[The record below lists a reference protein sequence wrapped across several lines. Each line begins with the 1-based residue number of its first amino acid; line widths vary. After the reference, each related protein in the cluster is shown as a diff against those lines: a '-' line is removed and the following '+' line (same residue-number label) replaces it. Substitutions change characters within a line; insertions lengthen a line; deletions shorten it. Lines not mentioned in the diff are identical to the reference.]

1 MSADSE
7 PLPNG
12 LPLTNSPTPHR
23 GYDPNQ
29 PRVPAGHDDGGQ
41 WTRTPGG
48 GATATPRR
56 EVVVD
61 RNQQEAWGSYVNA
74 YRPDGSLAEQRVF
87 NRDGSRIVS
96 EFNEPGGPGEWEE
109 RHTVTLAGGRKVT
122 FQSSGDV
129 QRIYDGEGR
138 LIGAAAWTEDG
149 PQSLPVGQLAFVGP
163 AAAPLLA
170 EVGPATWAAITAAG
184 LALFAWLSARKER
197 DRTAVFAFKA
207 SKYEKSGPKAQAG
220 VRWVGYVKRDDL
232 KNVCNKLGKVQELTD
247 EAVAQ
252 VRKDAD
258 YKGPADFG
266 TKVHK
271 KIADAIN
278 GLDKDDFKAEQSAL
292 KSRAADAHYG
302 ERDSVR
308 MDAYEDHREIST
320 VCVYDPK
327 TGWRGLSFPRMTEL
341 AMAARKLFR
350 YDPRHIIVVEVR
362 PAQGQP

>member
-7 PLPNG
+7 A
-12 LPLTNSPTPHR
+12 LTNAPPPTNSSTPHH

-29 PRVPAGHDDGGQ
+29 PRVSAGHRDGGQ

-61 RNQQEAWGSYVNA
+61 HSQQETWGSYVNA

-109 RHTVTLAGGRKVT
+109 RHTVTLPGGRKVA
-122 FQSSGDV
+122 FQNTGDV

-138 LIGAAAWTEDG
+138 LIGTAVWTEDG
-149 PQSLPVGQLAFVGP
+149 PQSLPVGQQAFAGPAAPLLTAVGP
-163 AAAPLLA
+163 AA
-170 EVGPATWAAITAAG
+170 WAAVTTAG
-184 LALFAWLSARKER
+184 LALFAWLSARKDR
-197 DRTAVFAFKA
+197 DHVAVFAFKA
-207 SKYEKSGPKAQAG
+207 SKYEKSGPDEQPG
-220 VRWVGYVKRDDL
+220 LRWVGYVKRDDL
-232 KNVCNKLGKVQELTD
+232 KNVCKKLGKVQKLTD
-247 EAVAQ
+247 EAVEQ

-271 KIADAIN
+271 KIAHAIESKN
-278 GLDKDDFKAEQSAL
+278 NPNFRAEQSGI
-292 KSRAADAHYG
+292 KSKLEAADYG
-302 ERDSVR
+302 EPGSTRI
-308 MDAYEDHREIST
+308 DAYENHSEIST
-320 VCVYDPK
+320 VCAYDPK
-327 TGWRGLSFPRMTEL
+327 TGWRGLSLPRMAEL
-341 AMAARKLFR
+341 AETAHRLFR
-350 YDPRHIIVVEVR
+350 YHPRYIFVVEVR
-362 PAQGQP
+362 PGQRQP